1 MTVPPISKTNCN
13 LVTGALGFVGCHL
26 VRSLLWA
33 GLDVV
38 GIGKHDKSEKLP
50 RKFGE
55 FKIGEGHPTLP
66 GSVSYDGPAGT
77 FYYLPLDL
85 HHSEPIRDLVCSI
98 KPVMIYH
105 LAAQSSAAFSF
116 EHPEETFNSNVIGTL
131 NLLEAVRALP
141 QAVHP
146 VVLSVGSCEEYGP
159 QDPSSYPLTEDSPL
173 NPLSPYAV
181 SKVSQTLLCR
191 QYVRAW
197 DLPIIP
203 VRAFSHTGPGQDSR
217 FVFPSF
223 ARQIAAAEA
232 GKGPL
237 EILTGDLSVVRDF
250 LHVQDVVSA
259 YRALMKEG
267 TPGEIYNVSS
277 GQPLTIE
284 HGLEIMAG
292 MASCTIKVRQ
302 DPALMRPADTPVML
316 GDNSKL
322 CEITGWQP
330 EWDLAYT
337 LGSLLEE
344 ARKEH
349 S

>member
-1 MTVPPISKTNCN
+1 MTDIKLSDSCN

-26 VRSLLWA
+26 TRSLLLA
-33 GLDVV
+33 GINVV
-38 GIGKHDKSEKLP
+38 GIGKHQKGAALP
-50 RKFGE
+50 PAVGGFQLQDGDPDLE
-55 FKIGEGHPTLP
+55 
-66 GSVSYDGPAGT
+66 GSVRYKSPAGS
-77 FYYLPLDL
+77 FLYLPLDL
-85 HHSEPIRDLVCSI
+85 EHAAPIKDLVAAI

-116 EHPEETFNSNVIGTL
+116 ENPGETFQSNVIGTL

-141 QAVHP
+141 QTSHP

-159 QDPSSYPLTEDSPL
+159 QDPSAYPLKEDAPL

-232 GKGPL
+232 GKGPT

-250 LHVQDVVSA
+250 LHVKDVTTA
-259 YRALMKEG
+259 YRALTKEG

-277 GQPLTIE
+277 GQSLTI
-284 HGLEIMAG
+284 HQGLEIMVG
-292 MASCTIKVRQ
+292 MAKCNITVRQ

-322 CEITGWQP
+322 CTETGWQP

-337 LGSLLEE
+337 LASLLEE
-344 ARKEH
+344 ARKEL

>member
-1 MTVPPISKTNCN
+1 MTAHTKKNNCN
-13 LVTGALGFVGCHL
+13 LITGALGFVGCHL
-26 VRSLLWA
+26 TSCLLLA

-38 GIGKHDKSEKLP
+38 GVGLHPEGTSLP
-50 RKFGE
+50 ATVGDFHLRDGD
-55 FKIGEGHPTLP
+55 PSLP
-66 GSVSYDGPAGT
+66 GSVCYESSAGT
-77 FYYLPLDL
+77 FRYLPLDL
-85 HHSEPIRDLVCSI
+85 QQEAPIRDLVAAI
-98 KPVMIYH
+98 QPVMVYH

-116 EHPEETFNSNVIGTL
+116 ENPGETFQSNVIGTV

-141 QAVHP
+141 QASHP
-146 VVLSVGSCEEYGP
+146 VILSVGSCEEYGP
-159 QDPSSYPLTEDSPL
+159 QNASAYPLKEDAPL

-232 GKGPL
+232 GKGPT
-237 EILTGDLSVVRDF
+237 EILTGDLSVIRDF
-250 LHVQDVVSA
+250 LHVKDVVAA

-277 GQPLTIE
+277 GQSLTIQ
-284 HGLEIMAG
+284 HGLEIMVG
-292 MASCTIKVRQ
+292 MAKCTITVRQ

-322 CEITGWQP
+322 CNETGWQP

>member
-1 MTVPPISKTNCN
+1 MTANSTMSPCN

-26 VRSLLWA
+26 IRSLLLA
-33 GLDVV
+33 GLNVV
-38 GIGKHDKSEKLP
+38 GIGKHDDGATLP
-50 RKFGE
+50 SQIGE
-55 FKIGEGHPTLP
+55 FKLRDGDSGLP
-66 GSVSYDGPAGT
+66 GSVRYESPAGT
-77 FYYLPLDL
+77 FVYLPMDL
-85 HHSEPIRDLVCSI
+85 ENASPIRDLVAAV

-116 EHPEETFNSNVIGTL
+116 DHPGETFRSNVIGTV

-141 QAVHP
+141 EICRP

-159 QDPSSYPLTEDSPL
+159 QDPSSYPLKEETPL

-197 DLPIIP
+197 NLPIIP

-232 GKGPL
+232 GVGPS

-250 LHVQDVVSA
+250 LHVKDVVAA
-259 YRALMKEG
+259 YRALTKEG
-267 TPGEIYNVSS
+267 IPGEIYNVSS
-277 GQPLTIE
+277 GQSLTIQE
-284 HGLEIMAG
+284 GLEIMVS
-292 MASCTIKVRQ
+292 MAKCNITVRR
-302 DPALMRPADTPVML
+302 DPTLMRPVDTPVML

-322 CEITGWQP
+322 CDRTGWQP

-337 LGSLLEE
+337 LGSLLKE

>member
-1 MTVPPISKTNCN
+1 MTGTTPKPAYN
-13 LVTGALGFVGCHL
+13 LITGALGFVGCHL
-26 VRSLLWA
+26 TRSLLLA
-33 GLDVV
+33 GLNVV
-38 GIGKHDKSEKLP
+38 GVGKHASGEALP
-50 RKFGE
+50 ERVGE
-55 FKIGEGHPTLP
+55 FQLQKGIAQLP
-66 GSVSYDGPAGT
+66 GSVSYVGPAGA
-77 FYYLPLDL
+77 FVYLPMDL
-85 HHSEPIRDLVCSI
+85 EHPDPIMDLVGTI
-98 KPVMIYH
+98 RPVMIYH

-116 EHPEETFNSNVIGTL
+116 EHPAETFQSNVIGTV
-131 NLLEAVRALP
+131 NLLEAVRAQP
-141 QAVHP
+141 RTSHP

-159 QDPSSYPLTEDSPL
+159 QDAAAYPLKEDAAL

-203 VRAFSHTGPGQDSR
+203 VRAFSHTGPGQDPR

-232 GKGPL
+232 GKGPT

-250 LHVQDVVSA
+250 LHVQDVITA

-277 GQPLTIE
+277 GQSLTIQ
-284 HGLEIMAG
+284 HGLEIMVG
-292 MASCTIKVRQ
+292 MATCDITVRQ
-302 DPALMRPADTPVML
+302 DPALMRPADTPIML

-322 CEITGWQP
+322 CEETGWQP

-344 ARKEH
+344 ARKKH

>member
-1 MTVPPISKTNCN
+1 MTSKINLNTCN

-26 VRSLLWA
+26 TRSLLLA
-33 GLDVV
+33 GLQVV
-38 GIGKHDKSEKLP
+38 GIGKHSKTEALP
-50 RKFGE
+50 GQVGE
-55 FKIGEGHPTLP
+55 FRLGDGIPELK
-66 GSVSYDGPAGT
+66 GSVTYSGPSGT
-77 FYYLPLDL
+77 FIYLALDL
-85 HHSEPIRDLVCSI
+85 EDPAPIMDLMQAI
-98 KPVMIYH
+98 RPVMIYH

-116 EHPEETFNSNVIGTL
+116 EHPRETFQSNVLGTV
-131 NLLEAVRALP
+131 NLLEAVRSLP
-141 QAVHP
+141 RVNCP

-159 QDPSSYPLTEDSPL
+159 QDSSAYPLTEDTAL

-237 EILTGDLSVVRDF
+237 EIVTGDLSVVRDF
-250 LHVQDVVSA
+250 LHVRDVITA

-277 GQPLTIE
+277 GQSVTIE
-284 HGLEIMAG
+284 QGLKIMTG
-292 MASCTIKVRQ
+292 MANCAITVRQ
-302 DPALMRPADTPVML
+302 DPDLMRPADTPVML

-322 CEITGWQP
+322 CKETGWSP
-330 EWDLAYT
+330 EWDLTYT
-337 LGSLLEE
+337 LGSLMEE

>member
-1 MTVPPISKTNCN
+1 MTKKTPLNTCN
-13 LVTGALGFVGCHL
+13 LITGALGFVGCHL
-26 VRSLLWA
+26 VRSLLLA
-33 GLDVV
+33 GLQVV
-38 GIGKHDKSEKLP
+38 GVGKHDKGNPLP
-50 RKFGE
+50 RKVGQFQLKDGN
-55 FKIGEGHPTLP
+55 PDWP
-66 GSVSYDGPAGT
+66 GSVKYEGPAGS
-77 FYYLPLDL
+77 FLYLPMAL
-85 HHSEPIRDLVCSI
+85 EEATPIRDLVLALR
-98 KPVMIYH
+98 PVMIYH

-116 EHPEETFNSNVIGTL
+116 EHPGETFQSNVLGTV

-141 QAVHP
+141 QSCHP

-159 QDPSSYPLTEDSPL
+159 QNEADYPLVESASL

-197 DLPIIP
+197 NLPIIP
-203 VRAFSHTGPGQDSR
+203 VRAFSHTGPGQDAR

-232 GKGPL
+232 GKGPS

-250 LHVQDVVSA
+250 LHVMDVISA

-277 GQPLTIE
+277 GQSLTIQD
-284 HGLEIMAG
+284 GLEIMVS
-292 MASCTIKVRQ
+292 MANCHISVRQ

-322 CEITGWQP
+322 CSETGWQP

-344 ARKEH
+344 ARKEL